1 MLLTSSASPGNQHR
15 VDVRL
20 LSYCVL
26 LRRRAIFC
34 IHFWRLSKSYSKNLS
49 IRGIN
54 VARVMRPTGVA
65 LPSFLK
71 ARQVLAGL
79 GDAFEVS

>member
-15 VDVRL
+15 GDVPTSQLPRVIATP
-20 LSYCVL
+20 SN
-26 LRRRAIFC
+26 FP
-34 IHFWRLSKSYSKNLS
+34 HKNLS

-54 VARVMRPTGVA
+54 FARVMRPTGVA

-79 GDAFEVS
+79 G